1 MNATS
6 ETGPATTLR
15 IFVNDQPRE
24 VSVDTSLAELMGAL
38 GLAERKGVAAAH
50 NGGVVPRANWATRRL
65 TAGDRVLVIQ
75 ATQGG

>member
-1 MNATS
+1 MS
-6 ETGPATTLR
+6 ERAVAAETIR

-24 VSVDTSLAELMGAL
+24 LAGPALLGSLMSEL

-50 NGGVVPRANWATRRL
+50 NGVVVPRSDWGKRQL
-65 TAGDRVLVIQ
+65 TTGDRVLVIQ